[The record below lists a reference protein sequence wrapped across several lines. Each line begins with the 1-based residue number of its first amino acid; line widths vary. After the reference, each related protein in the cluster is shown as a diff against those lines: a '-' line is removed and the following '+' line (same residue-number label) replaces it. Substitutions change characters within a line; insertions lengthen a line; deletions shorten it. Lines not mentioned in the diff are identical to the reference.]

1 MTAGQVFN
9 RALTLLGYV
18 TDSHNDGLKSRAIAA
33 INAAYVDVCRAQMCE
48 FEPIKT
54 LADELLV
61 DQKIAADVLVY
72 GVAMFIAQSEGDA
85 ENQAVFC
92 DLYNR
97 KRASLST
104 SDTVK
109 DVIFGG

>member
-18 TDSHNDGLKSRAIAA
+18 TASHNDGLKSRASAA
-33 INAAYVDVCRAQMCE
+33 IVDVCRAQMCE

-104 SDTVK
+104 RDTIK

>member
-1 MTAGQVFN
+1 MTAGQIFN
-9 RALTLLGYV
+9 RALSLLGYV
-18 TDSHNDGLKSRAIAA
+18 NGSHNDGIKSRAIAA
-33 INAAYVDVCRAQMCE
+33 INAAYVDVCRAKMCE
-48 FEPIKT
+48 FEPIKVLSDKLT
-54 LADELLV
+54 IDEST
-61 DQKIAADVLVY
+61 ATDVLVY
-72 GVAMFIAQSEGDA
+72 GAAMFIAQSEGDA

-104 SDTVK
+104 SDVIK